1 MSYEAYS
8 RDQLVSPRVNTDAC
22 LLSTRHN
29 GGEAWDVVR
38 HEQELSKHSGAC
50 SGILIIR

>member
-8 RDQLVSPRVNTDAC
+8 RDRLVSACVNTDAG

-29 GGEAWDVVR
+29 GGEAWDIVR
-38 HEQELSKHSGAC
+38 HKQELSKHSGAC